1 MEIQIELSNGKWLI
15 VSRNMESGR
24 VSMSIVHQ
32 GNGVQAFVD
41 LDRSD
46 IARVQHALEAVA

>member
-1 MEIQIELSNGKWLI
+1 MEIQIELSSGKWLLI
-15 VSRNMESGR
+15 NRNMENGK

-41 LDRSD
+41 LDPSD
-46 IARVQHALEAVA
+46 IVRVQAALEAVA